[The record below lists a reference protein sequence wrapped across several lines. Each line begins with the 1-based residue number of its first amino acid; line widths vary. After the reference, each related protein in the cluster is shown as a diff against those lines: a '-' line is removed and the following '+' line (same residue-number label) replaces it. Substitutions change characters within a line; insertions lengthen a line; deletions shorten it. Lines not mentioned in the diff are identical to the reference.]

1 MSFDVMRI
9 FEDARFALKEIIIKM
24 QHNCNSTRFW
34 EMNSTKRNFLLLA
47 HEYLFIFQKQKI
59 S

>member
-1 MSFDVMRI
+1 MRI